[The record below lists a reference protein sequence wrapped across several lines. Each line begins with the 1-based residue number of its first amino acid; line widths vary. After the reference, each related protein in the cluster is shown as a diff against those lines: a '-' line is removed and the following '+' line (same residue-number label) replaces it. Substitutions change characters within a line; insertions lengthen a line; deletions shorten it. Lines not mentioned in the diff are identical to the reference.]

1 MTEDH
6 FSARESVAGKAGSL
20 LTRRQVLQW
29 LGALGGS
36 SMALGAMG
44 AWDLRAKPIGPRPD
58 LTGTARAQGTRVII
72 LGAGVSGMIVGYELS
87 RLGYVY
93 RVLEARDRVGGL
105 CWSVRRGDAHT
116 ELGPSGETQICQFD
130 PGQYFN
136 AGAWRLPHDHTGIL
150 DYVKEL
156 DIRLEPFND
165 MNEAFFSENPALG
178 PMANRKIH
186 LREIS
191 SDMWGHTTELL
202 AKALNQ
208 GSLDDTLAMEDK
220 ELLIEFLVDAGYL
233 DSADQVYRPNVR
245 ARGSADAY
253 DLSALLQVPFRNQ
266 VRSLTSNTG
275 GPVPVFQPT
284 GGMQEIPEGFARY
297 HGPRITMNARV
308 ISIRSLEDEVHV
320 VWEDTR
326 TGTRQEE
333 VSDYVVSCLPMS
345 VLKQLDV
352 SFPPNV
358 APVIQAY
365 GHSSSSKMGFQMGR
379 RFWEEQDKIYGGH
392 LQFQAYDATAAGGG
406 SGAAGGGGGGSATGL
421 SNPLP
426 SFSYPSN
433 DYGSKKG
440 ILLGF
445 YGNPNISGVDGVPLI
460 DSPVRMRFE
469 HVLTHA
475 SKVHPQMR
483 TELESGYAVM
493 WPKVPFSEG
502 AWANRPGENMSL
514 LSQAH
519 GRIYLG
525 SAAISDAPAW
535 LEGAVES
542 AWRTVETLHQRVVNE

>member
-1 MTEDH
+1 MTKDR
-6 FSARESVAGKAGSL
+6 FDARESIAGKAGSL
-20 LTRRQVLQW
+20 LTRRQVLKW
-29 LGALGGS
+29 FGALGGS
-36 SMALGAMG
+36 SMVLGAMG
-44 AWDLRAKPIGPRPD
+44 AWDLRAEPIGPRPN
-58 LTGTARAQGTRVII
+58 LTGTAKAQGTRVII

-93 RVLEARDRVGGL
+93 RIFEARDRVGGL
-105 CWSVRRGDAHT
+105 CWTVRRGDTHT
-116 ELGPSGETQICQFD
+116 EVGPGGEAQICQFNA
-130 PGQYFN
+130 GQYFN
-136 AGAWRLPHDHTGIL
+136 SGAWRLPHDDDGIMGYIKDL
-150 DYVKEL
+150 DV
-156 DIRLEPFND
+156 RLEPFND
-165 MNEAFFSENPALG
+165 MNEVFFSENPALG

-186 LREIS
+186 LREIT

-202 AKALNQ
+202 AKAVNQ
-208 GSLDDTLAMEDK
+208 GALDDTLTTEDK
-220 ELLIEFLVDAGYL
+220 ELLVEFLVRAGYL

-253 DLSALLQVPFRNQ
+253 DLTTLLQVPFRNQ

-284 GGMQEIPEGFARY
+284 GGMQEIPEAFARY

-308 ISIRSLEDEVHV
+308 ISIRSLENEVRV

-326 TGTRQEE
+326 TGIRQEE
-333 VSDYVVSCLPMS
+333 IADYVVSCLPMS
-345 VLKQLDV
+345 ILKQLDV
-352 SFPPNV
+352 TFPANV
-358 APVIQAY
+358 APIIQAY
-365 GHSSSSKMGFQMGR
+365 GHSSSSKMGFQMRR
-379 RFWEEQDKIYGGH
+379 RFWEEEDGIYGGH
-392 LQFQAYDATAAGGG
+392 LQFQAYDAAGAGGG
-406 SGAAGGGGGGSATGL
+406 SQTGL

-433 DYGSKKG
+433 DYVSKKG

-460 DSPVRMRFE
+460 DSPIRMRFE

-483 TELESGYAVM
+483 AELESGYAVM
-493 WPKVPFSEG
+493 WSKVPFSEG
-502 AWANRPGENMSL
+502 AWASSPGENMSL
-514 LSQAH
+514 LSQPY

-525 SAAISDAPAW
+525 SAAISNRPAW

-542 AWRTVETLHQRVVNE
+542 AWRTVENLHERVVNE